1 MLTALWLVVFS
12 LVFCLLVA
20 GLLHLLPRVGGDK
33 WGDWLA
39 EAPGLDV
46 AVFALTVLPQ
56 LVAIVA
62 GIAAGAGFFT
72 TVFWFC
78 AAVVGQGLA
87 LFTWMRLHELAHKEA
102 MQGPRLKRSMN
113 RAVGP
118 VRNGFAVWWTAL
130 AVPVFAIIRLAE
142 IVVYPPLV
150 KIIHLPAYE
159 TKNFIN
165 VSRQKHEHLVGADR
179 IWCLYC
185 DWMTGV
191 WSLGTEILRNIES
204 FWCPL
209 RYGNAAKCENCVQEF
224 PDIDGGWAPADS
236 GMAGAVAAA
245 EKHYPGPLDE
255 NGLPFNSWFGHP
267 KRKELSQVTVG
278 GNEVPPPP
286 EGTAAAAAVDAS
298 EAAAGR

>member
-1 MLTALWLVVFS
+1 MLLTALFLLLFS
-12 LVFCLLVA
+12 LAFCLIVA
-20 GLLHLLPRVGGDK
+20 GLLHLLPRVGGDA

-56 LVAIVA
+56 LVAIA
-62 GIAAGAGFFT
+62 SGIAAGAGFFVT
-72 TVFWFC
+72 LLWLA

-87 LFTWMRLHELAHKEA
+87 LFTWMRLHELAHKDA
-102 MQGPRLKRSMN
+102 MKGPRLKRSMN

-118 VRNGFAVWWTAL
+118 VRNAIAVWWTAL
-130 AVPVFAIIRLAE
+130 AVPVFAVVRLAE
-142 IVVYPPLV
+142 IVIYPLLV
-150 KIIHLPAYE
+150 KLIHLPAYD
-159 TKNFIN
+159 TKGYIN

-209 RYGNAAKCENCVQEF
+209 RYGNAEKCANCVQEF

-255 NGLPFNSWFGHP
+255 NGKPFNSWFGHP
-267 KRKELSQVTVG
+267 ERKRLSELTV
-278 GNEVPPPP
+278 
-286 EGTAAAAAVDAS
+286 EGERVGRQ
-298 EAAAGR
+298 EAEPAGTHAD

>member
-1 MLTALWLVVFS
+1 MLLAALFVVLFS

-20 GLLHLLPRVGGDK
+20 GLLHLLPRVGGEA
-33 WGDWLA
+33 WSRWLS

-56 LVAIVA
+56 LV
-62 GIAAGAGFFT
+62 GLAAGVARDAGFLGT
-72 TVFWFC
+72 ILLIL

-87 LFTWMRLHELAHKEA
+87 LFAWMRLHELAHKEA
-102 MQGPRLKRSMN
+102 MRGPRLKRSMN

-118 VRNGFAVWWTAL
+118 VANGFAVWWTAL
-130 AVPVFAIIRLAE
+130 AVPVFAIVRLAE

-150 KIIHLPAYE
+150 KIIHLPAYD
-159 TKNFIN
+159 TKGYIN

-245 EKHYPGPLDE
+245 EKHYPGPPDE
-255 NGLPFNSWFGHP
+255 NGKPFNSWFGHP
-267 KRKELSQVTVG
+267 KRQALAQLTVG
-278 GNEVPPPP
+278 GAEVAGL
-286 EGTAAAAAVDAS
+286 EDAAATPRGGGGA
-298 EAAAGR
+298 

>member
-1 MLTALWLVVFS
+1 MLLTAIGLLLFS

-20 GLLHLLPRVGGDK
+20 GLLHLLPRVGGPA

-56 LVAIVA
+56 LVAIGA
-62 GIAAGAGFFT
+62 GIAAGVGFLVT
-72 TVFWFC
+72 LGWLV

-87 LFTWMRLHELAHKEA
+87 LFVWMRLHELAHKEA

-118 VRNGFAVWWTAL
+118 VRNAVAVWWTAL
-130 AVPVFAIIRLAE
+130 AVPVFAVVRLAE
-142 IVVYPPLV
+142 IVIYPLLV
-150 KIIHLPAYE
+150 KLIHLPAYD
-159 TKNFIN
+159 TKQYIN

-209 RYGNAAKCENCVQEF
+209 RYGHAGKCEKCVQEF
-224 PDIDGGWAPADS
+224 PDIDGGWAAADS

-245 EKHYPGPLDE
+245 EAHYPGPLDE
-255 NGLPFNSWFGHP
+255 NGKPFNSWFGHP
-267 KRKELSQVTVG
+267 ERKRLSQLTVDG
-278 GNEVPPPP
+278 APVAEPQANPTEVR
-286 EGTAAAAAVDAS
+286 AD
-298 EAAAGR
+298 